1 MIYQDKSAPIEER
14 IRDLLSRMTVD
25 EKLDQ
30 LDQDILHIDW
40 EKIEEPLRSECQEKL
55 KKRRGDARVYNALQ
69 RYAKE
74 RTRLGIPYFI
84 HEEALHGLHR
94 PDCTI
99 FPQQLTLASAFE
111 PQLCYDM

>member
-1 MIYQDKSAPIEER
+1 MIYQDKNAPVEER

-30 LDQDILHIDW
+30 LDQDIMHIDW

-74 RTRLGIPYFI
+74 HTRLGIPYFI
-84 HEEALHGLHR
+84 HE
-94 PDCTI
+94 
-99 FPQQLTLASAFE
+99 
-111 PQLCYDM
+111 